1 MTLEK
6 SNRVAAR
13 AVAALARSARAE
25 SVPFR
30 EQGKAIGR
38 GRQAVG
44 ARYQRGDM
52 QLSEFLTLAERLGE
66 DPSRIIAQAIDAEKN
81 KKAPQDPAAG
91 REPQGGT
98 QDGPGSKH

>member
-1 MTLEK
+1 MTLERP
-6 SNRVAAR
+6 NGVAAR

-25 SVPFR
+25 SVPFW

-81 KKAPQDPAAG
+81 KSPQDPSAG
-91 REPQGGT
+91 KETRKDKENGFQH
-98 QDGPGSKH
+98 Q

>member
-1 MTLEK
+1 MTLER
-6 SNRVAAR
+6 SNGVAAR

-25 SVPFR
+25 SVPFW

-66 DPSRIIAQAIDAEKN
+66 DPSRIIAQAIADNEKH
-81 KKAPQDPAAG
+81 KSPTAG
-91 REPQGGT
+91 TCGATSQQGGT
-98 QDGPGSKH
+98 QDGSDK

>member
-6 SNRVAAR
+6 SNGVAAR

-25 SVPFR
+25 SVPFW

-52 QLSEFLTLAERLGE
+52 QLSEFLMLAERLGE

-81 KKAPQDPAAG
+81 KKTPQSEPAG
-91 REPQGGT
+91 CEPQGGT
-98 QDGPGSKH
+98 QNGPESKH

>member
-1 MTLEK
+1 MTLES
-6 SNRVAAR
+6 SNGVAAR

-44 ARYQRGDM
+44 ARYRRGDM
-52 QLSEFLTLAERLGE
+52 QLSEFLILAERLGE
-66 DPSRIIAQAIDAEKN
+66 DPSRIIAQAIADN
-81 KKAPQDPAAG
+81 KETKTPQVQSAG
-91 REPQGGT
+91 CEPQGGT
-98 QDGPGSKH
+98 QDGPDNK